1 MESIHNPKAEK
12 ARENTLSDQFEA
24 KWAKNILPWDLG
36 KKGLV
41 LHLFI
46 IQTLLEMRLL
56 FILI

>member
-36 KKGLV
+36 
-41 LHLFI
+41 
-46 IQTLLEMRLL
+46 
-56 FILI
+56 